1 MLVFLLW
8 SELWRGT
15 LVQKKNEY
23 DKMSHNM
30 THSKQVGWEKIQ
42 VEVKKRS
49 PPPFA
54 VRFAENLSQSFLL
67 QNLLDSKN
75 P

>member
-1 MLVFLLW
+1 
-8 SELWRGT
+8 
-15 LVQKKNEY
+15 
-23 DKMSHNM
+23 M

-42 VEVKKRS
+42 VEVKIRH
-49 PPPFA
+49 PPPFE